1 MANISRNFTKG
12 RMNKSLD
19 DRLIPDGEY
28 IDALNIRLGSSELS
42 DIGAIENTKGNSLI
56 AQLSYQDT
64 PLSSQAKCIKAFADT
79 TRDSIYW
86 FVHDP
91 NFPIGDTG
99 KLDLIVSFNEKSN
112 VLTYH
117 VISMDDGS
125 GVNTVLN
132 FNPTYLVN
140 GVSLID
146 DLLFFTDAYN
156 QPRKIN
162 VTRSYP
168 SPEANIDQ
176 ITEEDL
182 LVIRKPPIDPPALR
196 LLNTDNSDNFLRDR
210 FICFAY
216 RYRYDDNEYSA
227 TSEFSAPAFQPNFF
241 SFDPSSYL
249 NTGMLNAI
257 NAVELSYNSG
267 SRLVRGIDLL
277 FKEADS
283 PIIKIIDSIN
293 KEELGLNDD
302 DIYTYVFDNSKIYT
316 LLPDSEI
323 LRIYDNV
330 PVKAVAQTILGNRLM
345 YSNYTEGYDLLDLS
359 GNPVKL
365 NYYTEL
371 VEDSI
376 GIFAL
381 SSSLSSGNYL
391 INGALSVPDSVFY
404 IDLTGVELSVNSS
417 IYITIRYEHHS
428 FSGDLPYPTPP
439 TADSISPVSFA
450 FFLTESYASVYDLAN
465 SNQFKEKIGTILNI
479 QPMSTSC
486 DGNTFTDLFNCSVP
500 STLSPLVKF
509 DSGIQTPGQEI
520 TIISSPSS
528 SQIGFQIPAAV
539 FVDNATTPT
548 QYVYEYYSVSEVF
561 AAIKNAPS
569 LASLHSNRGYE
580 TFIVY
585 IDEYGRQSSPLS
597 SQYNTVNVP
606 CKNSINKNSIK
617 VTIPTTQQAPY
628 WAKRYKFAIKSD
640 RDTYETIY
648 SNTFFTDPNNQYAY
662 FLLEG
667 ENARKVQEGDELLVK
682 ADANGAIRS
691 CVSTTVL
698 SKESQPENF
707 ISIPGTYVP
716 KGVYIKVKPEGFS
729 AIRTTESSYD
739 PGGITAQNTAIY
751 GYPIVQYP
759 CNIYNVTTQSYVDYE
774 IAQGSTVVIKFR
786 MTNNGPL
793 QTFDVSQPGYGD
805 AYFYEFSKTYISGGN
820 YASVKEW
827 WDGDGIQY
835 TLNTGIV
842 FPSQPCPT
850 FNFSYDSTLG
860 SVTGSPCAFNF
871 RFDRLLDNRLVLNI
885 SGYEDTYGYI
895 GCSFMTFSLVTTS
908 ARESIIFETK
918 PIDSQPGIVYLSSE
932 SFGIDASGN
941 HYGNVQNQNISLGL
955 PAIIN
960 TDFFN
965 CYSFGNGAESYKIKD
980 SAVGKQ
986 FNIGN
991 RVSVITIQDYRQ
1003 INRFADITYSGVFN
1017 NESGVNKLNEF
1028 NLGLLN
1034 YKPLEQSFGPVYV
1047 LDGRETDIL
1056 VLQED
1061 RISYV
1066 LAGKNL
1072 LSDAGAGSAL
1082 TSIPEVLGTQI
1093 ARTEKYGISSN
1104 PESYVNW
1111 GADRFFTDVKRG
1123 AVIQLKAASARASG
1137 YSSDQL
1143 AVISNMGM
1151 RSWFRDV
1158 FHENSDTQKLGG
1170 FDPYTNEYVLSTN
1183 NILLPFEEQCD
1194 ECGIKKTIYVED
1206 TDPVVYCVDTGV
1218 LIGNFLVSYN
1228 VLNYDSPVVISIS
1241 YNSVSYYYPN
1251 LISSG
1256 SFLIP
1261 KSIPFNDSA
1270 IVNISTASGNALVE
1284 VTIGCVKGQ
1293 ALNVVNVCL
1302 TNDYQSGQFIHNEYR
1317 YSVLGINKPVQ
1328 SSLVEFATGTSTP
1341 LVSQYSISTGAVGLS
1356 QFPSPSSSVRMY
1368 SNKFGFDNFVFDPLV
1383 HKFRYLR
1390 TNTVYGNNSVDIQA
1404 LVAASSVAS
1413 PIDVTSAPSTYFA
1426 DFTMPTTGAYL
1437 YMIWDYRDVTESS
1450 FCYSNTGVN
1459 DSCCGCG
1466 I

>member
-42 DIGAIENTKGNSLI
+42 DVGAIENTKGNTLI
-56 AQLSYQDT
+56 AQLSYLGT
-64 PLSSQAKCIKAFADT
+64 NLSAEAKCIKAFADT
-79 TRDSIYW
+79 TRDTIYW

-91 NFPIGDTG
+91 NFSVGDTG
-99 KLDLIVSFNEKSN
+99 KLDLILSFNEKTN
-112 VLTYH
+112 VLIYH
-117 VISMDDGS
+117 VVSMDDGS
-125 GVNTVLN
+125 GINTVLN
-132 FNPTYLVN
+132 FNPFYPVN
-140 GVSLID
+140 AVDLIG
-146 DLLFFTDAYN
+146 DLLFFSDAYN

-162 VTRSYP
+162 IKKSYP
-168 SPEANIDQ
+168 EPDLNIDQ

-182 LVIRKPPIDPPALR
+182 LVIKKPPIDPPSLR
-196 LLNTDNSDNFLRDR
+196 FLNTDSSDNFLKDR

-216 RYRYDDNEYSA
+216 RYRYEDNEYSA
-227 TSEFSAPAFQPNFF
+227 TSEFSAPAFQPSFF

-249 NTGMLNAI
+249 NIGMLNAI

-267 SRLVRGIDLL
+267 SGLVKGIDLL

-283 PIIKIIDSIN
+283 PVIKIIDSIN
-293 KEELGLNDD
+293 KEELGLNDN

-330 PVKAVAQTILGNRLM
+330 PIKAVAQTILGNRLI
-345 YSNYTEGYDLLDLS
+345 YGNYTEGYDLLDIS
-359 GNPVKL
+359 GNAV
-365 NYYTEL
+365 NMDYYTEL
-371 VEDSI
+371 LEDSI
-376 GIFAL
+376 GLFPL
-381 SSSLSSGNYL
+381 STSLSSGNYI
-391 INGALSVPDSVFY
+391 INGALSIPDSILY
-404 IDLTGVELSVNSS
+404 IDLTGVELSVGSI

-428 FSGDLPYPTPP
+428 FSGDLPYPTQ
-439 TADSISPVSFA
+439 TTDNTQVSFA
-450 FFLTESYASVYDLAN
+450 FYLSESYNSVYDLAN
-465 SNQFKEKIGTILNI
+465 SNQFKDKIGTILNI

-486 DGNTFTDLFNCSVP
+486 DGTTFTDKFNCSIP
-500 STLSPLVKF
+500 STLDSLLKYG
-509 DSGIQTPGQEI
+509 SGIQTPSQEI

-528 SQIGFQIPAAV
+528 SSIGLQIPAAI
-539 FVDNATTPT
+539 FVDNVSSPT
-548 QYVYEYYSVSEVF
+548 QYVYEYYSISEAF
-561 AAIKNAPS
+561 ASIKNAPS

-597 SQYNTVNVP
+597 SQYNTINVP
-606 CKNSINKNSIK
+606 CENSVNKNSIR

-628 WAKRYKFAIKSD
+628 WAKRYKFAVKSD
-640 RDTYETIY
+640 KDTYETIY
-648 SNTFFTDPNNQYAY
+648 SNIYFADPNNQYAY

-667 ENARKVQEGDELLVK
+667 ENARKVQEGDELFVK
-682 ADANGAIRS
+682 ADANGATIS

-698 SKESQPENF
+698 SKQAEEANF
-707 ISIPGTYVP
+707 ISIPGTYIP
-716 KGVYIKVKPEGFS
+716 QGVYIKVKPEGFT
-729 AIRTTESSYD
+729 AIRTTDNSFN
-739 PGGITAQNTAIY
+739 PGGITAINSSPD
-751 GYPIVQYP
+751 GYPILAYP
-759 CNIYNVTTQSYVDYE
+759 CNNYNVVAQSYIDYE
-774 IAQGSTVVIKFR
+774 IPAGSQINIKF
-786 MTNNGPL
+786 TIAVVNPIQAYGN
-793 QTFDVSQPGYGD
+793 TFGFPQGIYYDFEQ
-805 AYFYEFSKTYISGGN
+805 AYISSAN
-820 YASVKEW
+820 YQNIKEW

-835 TLNTGIV
+835 TLNSGTFSPGV
-842 FPSQPCPT
+842 PT
-850 FNFSYDSTLG
+850 PPISFSYDNTLG
-860 SVTGSPCAFNF
+860 TVVGSPNAFNF
-871 RFDRLLDNRLVLNI
+871 RFDRFLDNQLVLYI
-885 SGYEDTYGYI
+885 SGFQDIYASI
-895 GCSFMTFSLVTTS
+895 GSSSITFNIYASS
-908 ARESIIFETK
+908 PRESIIFETK

-932 SFGIDASGN
+932 SFGIDTLGN
-941 HYGNVQNQNISLGL
+941 HLGNVQNQNISLGI

-980 SAVGKQ
+980 SAVGRQ

-991 RVSVITIQDYRQ
+991 RVSAITIQEYRQ
-1003 INRFADITYSGVFN
+1003 IHRFADLTYSGVFN

-1066 LAGKNL
+1066 LSGKNL

-1082 TSIPEVLGTQI
+1082 TSIPEVLGSQI

-1123 AVIQLKAASARASG
+1123 AVIQLKASSARASG
-1137 YSSDQL
+1137 YSNDQL

-1158 FHENSDTQKLGG
+1158 FHENSNTQKLGG

-1183 NILLPFEEQCD
+1183 NTLLPFEDECD

-1206 TDPVVYCVDTGV
+1206 TDPVVYCVETGT
-1218 LIGNFLVSYN
+1218 LIGNFLVKYN
-1228 VLNYDSPVVISIS
+1228 VLNYDDPVTITVQ
-1241 YNSVSYYYPN
+1241 YNSVSYFYPG
-1251 LISSG
+1251 LTSSG

-1261 KSIPFNDSA
+1261 KNLPINDTA
-1270 IVNISTASGNALVE
+1270 LVQVSTPSGNALVE
-1284 VTIGCVKGQ
+1284 LTVGCVKGKI
-1293 ALNVVNVCL
+1293 LNVVSICL
-1302 TNDYQSGQFIHNEYR
+1302 TNDYQSGQFIHNEYK
-1317 YSVLGINKPVQ
+1317 YSISGIDKPVQ
-1328 SSLVEFATGTSTP
+1328 SSLVEFASGTSTP
-1341 LVSQYSISTGAVGLS
+1341 LVSQYSMSSGALGLS
-1356 QFPSPSSSVRMY
+1356 QYPVPSSDVRMY
-1368 SNKFGFDNFVFDPLV
+1368 CNKFAFDNFVFDPLV

-1390 TNTVYGNNSVDIQA
+1390 TNTLYNNNPIDIQA
-1404 LVAASSVAS
+1404 LIAASSTAS
-1413 PIDVTSAPSTYFA
+1413 PIDISSAPNTYYA
-1426 DFTMPTTGAYL
+1426 DFVMPLSGDYL

-1450 FCYSNTGVN
+1450 LCYSNTDIN